1 MARRVWLCANLV
13 ILLLI
18 LGCGPKVMVPPEID
32 LAEYES
38 VGLID
43 FNTEAEG
50 TLGPFIT
57 QKFLQEISLSQK
69 GARIIELGN
78 MEEVLRSVERDRLDT
93 EAIRIIGEK
102 HNLSVLIVG
111 DLMVSDVRPKV
122 NISSIIS
129 SMSVKAEVEASMIVK
144 LLETERGAT
153 VWTGAAQQ
161 KKNVAHVSIFSPNT
175 IMFDA
180 KDPEQA
186 YGELTESL
194 IEEVTRDLR
203 VSYRRQ

>member
-1 MARRVWLCANLV
+1 VARRIWLCANLM

-43 FNTEAEG
+43 FETDAEG
-50 TLGPFIT
+50 TLGPFLT

-69 GARIIELGN
+69 EARIIELGS
-78 MEEVLRSVERDRLDT
+78 MDEVLESVQRDKLNA
-93 EAIRIIGEK
+93 EAIRDIGEK
-102 HNLSVLIVG
+102 HNLSALIVG
-111 DLMVSDVRPKV
+111 NLAVSDVKPKV

-129 SMSVKAEVEASMIVK
+129 HMSVRAEVEASMIVK
-144 LLETERGAT
+144 LLETSRGAT
-153 VWTGAAQQ
+153 VWTGTAQQ
-161 KKNVAHVSIFSPNT
+161 KKDVAHVSIFSPDN

-194 IEEVTRDLR
+194 IEEVTKDLR
-203 VSYRRQ
+203 VSYKRK